1 MKRIWTKIVYYNDNL
16 LGETIDWV
24 ESDWYWVEDNEPIAD
39 CKGQDT
45 AKAQLD
51 EQNALQQQAL
61 AQQKAIRDQI
71 MGSVG
76 KYLSGNIGFDPQQL
90 AIMQSQFLN
99 QNAANFNAAGGQVLS
114 GLQARGVAGGDMP
127 AGGDLTRGLEAL
139 QGARAT
145 SQSQGI
151 LGTNLANLQ
160 QALTN
165 QFNAASV
172 ASGQSAQLGNNIGV
186 FGQGANNSLDEYIK
200 AANSSPFMNMLGQAL
215 GAGIG
220 AVATGGIG
228 SALGGI
234 SKAIKGSGSASGG
247 GGWGVF

>member
-1 MKRIWTKIVYYNDNL
+1 MSGGGTGTSKD
-16 LGETIDWV
+16 
-24 ESDWYWVEDNEPIAD
+24 
-39 CKGQDT
+39 
-45 AKAQLD
+45 QLKLNN
-51 EQNALQQQAL
+51 QLQQQAL
-61 AQQKAIRDQI
+61 DQQKAIRDQI

-99 QNAANFNAAGGQVLS
+99 QNTANFNQAGSAVRSALASRGAGGGDIPV
-114 GLQARGVAGGDMP
+114 GGDFV
-127 AGGDLTRGLEAL
+127 RGISSLE
-139 QGARAT
+139 GAKAS

-186 FGQGANNSLDEYIK
+186 FGSGANNALNQYVQASQ
-200 AANSSPFMNMLGQAL
+200 SGFMNQLGKGFGSALGQ
-215 GAGIG
+215 GIG
-220 AVATGGIG
+220 AIATGGIG
-228 SALGGI
+228 ASLGDLGKYL
-234 SKAIKGSGSASGG
+234 SKPPSTSLPAATSGFPGA
-247 GGWGVF
+247 

>member
-1 MKRIWTKIVYYNDNL
+1 MSGGGTGTSKD
-16 LGETIDWV
+16 
-24 ESDWYWVEDNEPIAD
+24 
-39 CKGQDT
+39 
-45 AKAQLD
+45 QLKLNN
-51 EQNALQQQAL
+51 QLQQQAL
-61 AQQKAIRDQI
+61 DQQKAIRDQI

-99 QNAANFNAAGGQVLS
+99 QNTANFNQAGSAVRSALASRGAGGGDIPV
-114 GLQARGVAGGDMP
+114 GGDFV
-127 AGGDLTRGLEAL
+127 RGISSLE
-139 QGARAT
+139 GAKAS

-186 FGQGANNSLDEYIK
+186 FGSGANNALNQYVQASQ
-200 AANSSPFMNMLGQAL
+200 SGFMNQLGKGFGSALGQ
-215 GAGIG
+215 GIG
-220 AVATGGIG
+220 AIATGGIG
-228 SALGGI
+228 ASLGSIG
-234 SKAIKGSGSASGG
+234 KYLGTAGAGAGAAGSAAGSAAG
-247 GGWGVF
+247 F